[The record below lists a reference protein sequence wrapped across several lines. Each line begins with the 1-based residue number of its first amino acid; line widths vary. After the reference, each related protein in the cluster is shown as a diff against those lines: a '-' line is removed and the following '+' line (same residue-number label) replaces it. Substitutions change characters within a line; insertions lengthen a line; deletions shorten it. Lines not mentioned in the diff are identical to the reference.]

1 MAGSSTQIGSAA
13 IVLSANADKL
23 TAGLSKSK
31 ADVEKWAGGVAKSTD
46 RAAKAAGGDGKGGFL
61 GKLLGVGGSFA
72 GGFAGAFTA
81 AGIGKFFQLLHDLP
95 ELTARLGE
103 KSTGSDTGA
112 LQSIAQGFVRIQDA
126 VDELMTRGLALLA
139 PAFGAVL
146 DAATAFGGRTGPI
159 FAKVGEAL
167 SVILYTG
174 AELFG
179 AFLSGVADIIQQID
193 GWAQETLGLAD
204 TTKGAGDQMFGV
216 LRMVGKGFAYV
227 WDTVKAGAGVVA
239 VVVGYIEQGFGTLVK
254 AIGKAVEQLARLAE
268 QLPESIRPDWIG
280 KAADAVKGWGDGID
294 QAGQKMV
301 AWGKGA
307 VMAWGDSAV
316 AVDKWFDRVQQRFNE
331 RKAAFENPI
340 PLTPKLAGALTSGST
355 QAYSVVA
362 KFVGGNLAAQDIP
375 KEQLKLAKE
384 GNQLLARAVQA
395 LERPQLEIGTF

>member
-167 SVILYTG
+167 SVI
-174 AELFG
+174 
-179 AFLSGVADIIQQID
+179 
-193 GWAQETLGLAD
+193 
-204 TTKGAGDQMFGV
+204 
-216 LRMVGKGFAYV
+216 
-227 WDTVKAGAGVVA
+227 
-239 VVVGYIEQGFGTLVK
+239 
-254 AIGKAVEQLARLAE
+254 
-268 QLPESIRPDWIG
+268 
-280 KAADAVKGWGDGID
+280 
-294 QAGQKMV
+294 
-301 AWGKGA
+301 
-307 VMAWGDSAV
+307 
-316 AVDKWFDRVQQRFNE
+316 DR
-331 RKAAFENPI
+331 K
-340 PLTPKLAGALTSGST
+340 
-355 QAYSVVA
+355 SVV
-362 KFVGGNLAAQDIP
+362 
-375 KEQLKLAKE
+375 
-384 GNQLLARAVQA
+384 
-395 LERPQLEIGTF
+395 